1 MKKQVLLGACLAL
14 GALAGDAGAALV
26 YDYQGTVL
34 LGPGGLAG
42 KSLHATFVI
51 DEDVS
56 GVTRVGAQ
64 GRFYPFAVLSASV
77 TIDGTLTFDALPFG
91 SFNPAQ
97 DYMLPLNRNYVQ
109 VRNNVDD
116 PNAVPNFNAVNVQ
129 ITAGGTVAGITPSS
143 LFLNVVD
150 FPPYQMTSLDIPA
163 SLDGFAPV
171 GGFGNDSVVF
181 GMGYCTTS
189 ICSTITSG
197 NGVLHV
203 SELLPEPVPL
213 PTSAPLLLAPLAVL
227 WSRRRRQG

>member
-1 MKKQVLLGACLAL
+1 MYKQMVLGAGLAL
-14 GALAGDAGAALV
+14 AAAAGDACAALV
-26 YDYQGTVL
+26 YDYQGTVF
-34 LGPGGLAG
+34 LGPGSLAG

-51 DEDVS
+51 DDTVA
-56 GVTRVGAQ
+56 GVTRPGAQ
-64 GRFYPFAVLSASV
+64 GKFYPFAVLSASV
-77 TIDGTLTFDALPFG
+77 TINGTLTFDALPLE

-97 DYMLPLNRNYVQ
+97 DYMLPLNRNYLQ

-116 PNAVPNFNAVNVQ
+116 PNAVPNFNSLNVQ
-129 ITAGGTVAGITPSS
+129 ITAGGTVSGITPSS

-150 FPPYQMTSLDIPA
+150 FPPYQMNSLDIPA

-197 NGVLHV
+197 NGVLRF

-213 PTSAPLLLAPLAVL
+213 PAGAPLLLAPLAVL
-227 WSRRRRQG
+227 WSRRRRAA

>member
-1 MKKQVLLGACLAL
+1 MHKQALLGASLAL
-14 GALAGDAGAALV
+14 AVVSGDASAALV
-26 YDYQGTVL
+26 YDYQGTVF
-34 LGPGGLAG
+34 LGPGSLAG

-51 DEDVS
+51 DDSVS
-56 GVTRVGAQ
+56 GVTRPGAP
-64 GRFYPFAVLSASV
+64 GKFYPFAVLSASV
-77 TIDGTLTFDALPFG
+77 TIDGTLTFDALPIS

-97 DYMLPLNRNYVQ
+97 DYMLPLNRNYLQ

-129 ITAGGTVAGITPSS
+129 ITAGAPVGGITPSS

-150 FPPYQMTSLDIPA
+150 FPPYQMNSLDIPA

-181 GMGYCTTS
+181 GMGYCTTT

-203 SELLPEPVPL
+203 SELLPAPVPL
-213 PTSAPLLLAPLAVL
+213 PAGAPLLLAPLAVL
-227 WSRRRRQG
+227 WSRRRRKA